1 MSRRIDP
8 ECSMSQGDAD
18 KKAEMPERARG
29 ERRRAARVQGDVRQ
43 GLAACEETVDP
54 EGAPLIEEMLR
65 RENMQAA
72 HERVVGNAG
81 APGVDGMTVDELG
94 DWCRKHWSQIREEIR
109 QGTYQPQPV
118 RRVEIPKSTGDGVR
132 ILGIPTVLDRMIQ
145 QAIAQ
150 ILTPIFDPTFSDAS
164 FGFRPRRSAHGAVK
178 RAQEHVRAGYD
189 WVVDLD
195 LERFF
200 DTVNH
205 DVLMA
210 RVARR
215 VHDKKLLLLI
225 RRFLQAGM
233 MEGGL
238 ASPRVEGTPQGGPLS
253 PLLSNILLDEWDKE
267 LEQRG
272 HRFVRYADD
281 CNIYVQSQA
290 AGERVM
296 ASAERFLGK
305 RLRLRINR
313 NKSAIGRPW
322 DRVFLGYSASKKP
335 ARKLRLA
342 EKSVQRLKQKL
353 KAIFRTARGQGV
365 EWLMTTLSPIL
376 RGWIAYFRHVE
387 IEDGIR
393 RLDQWVRRRTRCL
406 LWRLWKN
413 RITRFRRLLA
423 LGTPRAHAAAML
435 HESRG
440 PWWNAGTP
448 WMNQGVSLRYLAGLG
463 LVSLLAEHRRLA
475 NLT

>member
-1 MSRRIDP
+1 
-8 ECSMSQGDAD
+8 MSQGDAD
-18 KKAEMPERARG
+18 KMAEMPERAPG
-29 ERRRAARVQGDVRQ
+29 GRRRAARVQKDVRQ
-43 GLAACEETVDP
+43 GLAAYEDTADP
-54 EGAPLIEEMLR
+54 EGASLIEKMLR

-72 HERVVGNAG
+72 YERVVGNAG
-81 APGVDGMTVDELG
+81 APGVDGMTVAELG
-94 DWCRKHWSQIREEIR
+94 GWCRMHWPRIREEIQ

-118 RRVEIPKSTGDGVR
+118 RRVEIPKATGEGVR
-132 ILGIPTVLDRMIQ
+132 ILGIPTALDRMLQ

-150 ILTPIFDPTFSDAS
+150 ILNPIFDPTFSDAS
-164 FGFRPRRSAHGAVK
+164 YGFRPRRSAHGAVK
-178 RAQEHVRAGYD
+178 RAQDHVRDGYD

-205 DVLMA
+205 DVLMS
-210 RVARR
+210 RVASR

-238 ASPRVEGTPQGGPLS
+238 VSPRVEGTPQGGPLS
-253 PLLSNILLDEWDKE
+253 PLLSNILLDELDKE

-281 CNIYVQSQA
+281 CNIYVRSEA

-296 ASAERFLGK
+296 ASVGRFLAK

-313 NKSAIGRPW
+313 DKSAVGRPW
-322 DRVFLGYSASKKP
+322 DHGFLGYSVSKKP

-342 EKSVQRLKQKL
+342 EKSAQRFKRKL
-353 KAIFRTARGQGV
+353 KAIFCRARGNGV
-365 EWLMTTLSPIL
+365 EWLTKTLGPIL

-387 IEDGIR
+387 IEEGIR

-448 WMNQGVSLRYLAGLG
+448 WMNQGISLRYLTELG

-475 NLT
+475 KAT